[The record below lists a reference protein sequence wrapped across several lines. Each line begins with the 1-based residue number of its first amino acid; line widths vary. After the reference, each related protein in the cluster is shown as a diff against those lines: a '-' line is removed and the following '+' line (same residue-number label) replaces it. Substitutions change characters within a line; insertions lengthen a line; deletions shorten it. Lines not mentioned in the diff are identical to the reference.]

1 MVFPEKAR
9 FEVWPSMKKQI
20 DFFISQLVTRK
31 EKDKPFFVV
40 MHTLNAHY
48 LNAMLSYD
56 VVDEHV
62 LQKEID
68 VLKDDFNKLSK
79 NFCGYLSYRQ
89 AIRYIDYY
97 TEYLFS
103 ELEKKGLLH
112 NTIVSFSS
120 DHGSSFGPSYVRE
133 TPKVNNQ
140 YRENYHIPFFA
151 YDGETVCDT
160 EEMATSKDVFPTLF
174 EMAGIEKSIYCTGHS
189 LLTDMNTEIVHS
201 EYLGP
206 GCPDLMKKKIR
217 YIGRTKKYS
226 IAYECFLSDDFDKG
240 VMISCFDIEHDKN
253 ELNNLKFT
261 IDKDE
266 ISPILNFLKL
276 RHMKLQEDN
285 MHV

>member
-1 MVFPEKAR
+1 
-9 FEVWPSMKKQI
+9 
-20 DFFISQLVTRK
+20 
-31 EKDKPFFVV
+31 
-40 MHTLNAHY
+40 
-48 LNAMLSYD
+48 
-56 VVDEHV
+56 
-62 LQKEID
+62 
-68 VLKDDFNKLSK
+68 
-79 NFCGYLSYRQ
+79 
-89 AIRYIDYY
+89 
-97 TEYLFS
+97 
-103 ELEKKGLLH
+103 
-112 NTIVSFSS
+112 
-120 DHGSSFGPSYVRE
+120 
-133 TPKVNNQ
+133 
-140 YRENYHIPFFA
+140 
-151 YDGETVCDT
+151 
-160 EEMATSKDVFPTLF
+160 MATSKDVFPTLF

-240 VMISCFDIEHDKN
+240 IVISCFDIEHDKN